1 MNTRRMRMIDGPMK
15 EILDKLKK
23 ELDAGMHREV
33 CDTPP
38 FWRIFTK
45 VELEFIISYWRDRR

>member
-38 FWRIFTK
+38 FWKKYTA
-45 VELEFIISYWRDRR
+45 VEIEFILNYRRNK